1 MIIIHDYWIDDKSRS
16 DVFYVRSKEKPICPI
31 CENSLNVIGS
41 RERGLIEHDGTKR
54 KLTIRRLKCG
64 HCNRIHHELPEVI
77 VPYKRYSAETIEKSI
92 CGNNEEQACEL
103 STIRS
108 WKIWFYLLEEY
119 FESTLKAIKF
129 LYISYAGLQEE
140 ISLLQPLKER
150 RKKSDG
156 WLRRLV
162 RIIVNSNR
170 WVHTRFT
177 FS

>member
-108 WKIWFYLLEEY
+108 WKIILN
-119 FESTLKAIKF
+119 
-129 LYISYAGLQEE
+129 
-140 ISLLQPLKER
+140 ISLIQ
-150 RKKSDG
+150 
-156 WLRRLV
+156 
-162 RIIVNSNR
+162 
-170 WVHTRFT
+170 
-177 FS
+177 